1 MRNRELTVV
10 LNGLTCDWKKINS
23 DVPHGSLLGPLLFL
37 IYVNDLP
44 EGITSID
51 KIFADD
57 TSLFPKVSDMR
68 DSQNALNFHLKSMSN
83 WVYQWKLQFNPYSKK
98 QALSFLVNRNHIRI
112 HQSYSITILSPN
124 VLIRSTWVSPLISN
138 LTL

>member
-23 DVPHGSLLGPLLFL
+23 DV
-37 IYVNDLP
+37 
-44 EGITSID
+44 ITSID

-112 HQSYSITILSPN
+112 HQSHSITILSPN